1 MGNNEPGGREF
12 QVAISD
18 LIKDFPG
25 EIQFRTTNGADLL
38 HDDGRV
44 LSREIFSTD
53 IATEPSTTGSS
64 NKTCKQSFLI
74 DVGGLS
80 ETDANG
86 KVTLHLSDYTC
97 RSGGRDHG
105 RYFGQPTVFV
115 ATPRSSSP
123 VFITSR
129 QRTIETQVEF
139 EANDIEIDAYS
150 WDAEGKPAPSVPFSW
165 RCLVAVDF
173 VVT

>member
-1 MGNNEPGGREF
+1 MADKELGGRKF
-12 QVAISD
+12 QAAIGD

-25 EIQFRTTNGADLL
+25 EIQFRTTTAADLL

-44 LSREIFSTD
+44 LSREILSTD
-53 IATEPSTTGSS
+53 IAPEIPTAGSS
-64 NKTCKQSFLI
+64 NKTCQRSSLI

-80 ETDANG
+80 HTDASG
-86 KVTLHLSDYTC
+86 KVTLRLSEYTC

-105 RYFGQPTVFV
+105 RYFGQPTIFV
-115 ATPRSSSP
+115 ATPRSSTP
-123 VFITSR
+123 LFMTSR
-129 QRTIETQVEF
+129 QRIVETQVEF

-150 WDAEGKPAPSVPFSW
+150 WDATGTPAPNVPFSW

>member
-1 MGNNEPGGREF
+1 MGDNGPGGREF
-12 QVAISD
+12 RIAIDD
-18 LIKDFPG
+18 LINDFPG
-25 EIQFRTTNGADLL
+25 EIQFRSTTGADLL

-44 LSREIFSTD
+44 LSRQILSTD
-53 IATEPSTTGSS
+53 RATESSTSGSS
-64 NKTCKQSFLI
+64 NKTCTQSFLI

-80 ETDANG
+80 NTDASG

-129 QRTIETQVEF
+129 QRTVETQVEF

-150 WDAEGKPAPSVPFSW
+150 WDADGNPAPSVPFSW

>member
-1 MGNNEPGGREF
+1 MGDNGPGGREF
-12 QVAISD
+12 RIAIDD
-18 LIKDFPG
+18 LINDFPG
-25 EIQFRTTNGADLL
+25 EIQFRSTTGADLL

-44 LSREIFSTD
+44 LSRQILSTD
-53 IATEPSTTGSS
+53 IATEPSTSGSS
-64 NKTCKQSFLI
+64 NKTCTQSFLI

-80 ETDANG
+80 NTDASG

-129 QRTIETQVEF
+129 QRTVETQVEF
-139 EANDIEIDAYS
+139 EANDAYS
-150 WDAEGKPAPSVPFSW
+150 WDADGNPAPSVPFSW